1 LLIQHH
7 YGFIILDVQVFF
19 DGWSAFDVK
28 IKKLEHRIIT
38 TAGIFYHAALLM
50 PQQLSTPTTHFLNSI
65 SKMNDT
71 ITKSFIDWF
80 RSAAPYIHAHRG
92 KTFIISTGGEAVQ
105 SPHFSALI
113 HDIALL
119 NSLGIRIV
127 LVYGIRPQ
135 IEHCLKNRGVQS
147 HYINGTRITD
157 EIALA
162 CAKAACGE
170 VHTEIESL
178 LSMGLTNS
186 PNSYETIGTASGNFI
201 TARPVGVREGV
212 DYCYTG
218 EIRRVD
224 TTAIKRRLDEGNIVL
239 IPPIGYS
246 PTGES
251 FNLLT
256 EELASTVAMALGAAK
271 WIYLIEN
278 EGIIDSAGQLVRQ
291 LTLLEASENE
301 NYKKQIP
308 KAVLQACQSGVQR
321 VHLVSRQTEGALLLE
336 LFTRDGIGTLIS
348 TNPFEH
354 IRKATI
360 NDVGGVLTLIQPLEE
375 AGILVRR
382 SREKLETEIE
392 HFTVQ
397 ERDGMIIA
405 CAALYPFVP
414 EKMAELACL
423 AVHSHYRGADR
434 GGALL
439 AFLERQALQ
448 SGITHI
454 FVLTTR
460 TAHWFQE
467 RGFVATDL
475 DSLPIKR
482 RSLYNYQRNSKV
494 FIKQL
499 SLSLKIKIRH

>member
-1 LLIQHH
+1 LGAINDSINRFSAIVK
-7 YGFIILDVQVFF
+7 YSVKKILKM
-19 DGWSAFDVK
+19 S
-28 IKKLEHRIIT
+28 ET
-38 TAGIFYHAALLM
+38 T
-50 PQQLSTPTTHFLNSI
+50 N
-65 SKMNDT
+65 KN
-71 ITKSFIDWF
+71 ITKSFVDWF

-92 KTFIISTGGEAVQ
+92 STFVISIGGEAVQ
-105 SPHFSALI
+105 APHFSNLI

-135 IEHCLKNRGVQS
+135 IEHCLKKRES
-147 HYINGTRITD
+147 RYINGTRITD
-157 EIALA
+157 EIAL
-162 CAKAACGE
+162 CCVKAACGE

-178 LSMGLTNS
+178 LSMGLSNS
-186 PNSYETIGTASGNFI
+186 PSSYETIGTASGNFI
-201 TARPVGVREGV
+201 TARPVGVRDGV

-224 TTAIKRRLDEGNIVL
+224 AAAIRRRLDEDNIVL

-256 EELASTVAMALGAAK
+256 EEVASAVAIALGAAK
-271 WIYLIEN
+271 WLYLIEN
-278 EGIIDSAGQLVRQ
+278 EGIFDSTGQLVRQ
-291 LTLLEASENE
+291 LTLLEALENE
-301 NYKKQIP
+301 HYKRQIS
-308 KAVLQACQSGVQR
+308 KSVLQACQNGVQR
-321 VHLVSRQTEGALLLE
+321 VQLVSRQTEGALLLE

-360 NDVGGVLTLIQPLEE
+360 NDVGGVLALIQPLEE

-382 SREKLETEIE
+382 SREKLEMEIE

-405 CAALYPFVP
+405 CAALYPFVQ

-423 AVHSHYRGADR
+423 AVHSDYHGADR

-439 AFLERQALQ
+439 AFLEREAHQT
-448 SGITHI
+448 GITQI

-467 RGFVATDL
+467 RGFVVADL
-475 DSLPIKR
+475 DSLPVKR
-482 RSLYNYQRNSKV
+482 RTLYNYQRNSKV
-494 FIKQL
+494 FVKHLNTQP
-499 SLSLKIKIRH
+499 